1 MFGFS
6 LAELIVVFLIAVIF
20 IKPQDLPEIAHF
32 LGRLYYKIRKLWA
45 ELKTQLKEVEKDLGL
60 EEIKSELNRGIAEE
74 KMKATQHAKEITKIV
89 DIYGN
94 EHEVPSE
101 HMPSGLTNEELD
113 EEIKKYNL
121 INKSQDPTIASKVTT
136 DSINNLKPPSNY

>member
-6 LAELIVVFLIAVIF
+6 LAELIVVFLIAIIF

-45 ELKTQLKEVEKDLGL
+45 DLKIQLKEVEKDLGL
-60 EEIKSELNRGIAEE
+60 EEIKSELNRGMVEE
-74 KMKATQHAKEITKIV
+74 KIKNAKNEITKIV

-101 HMPSGLTNEELD
+101 HMPSGLTKEEL
-113 EEIKKYNL
+113 EEEVKKYNEM
-121 INKSQDPTIASKVTT
+121 NKNV
-136 DSINNLKPPSNY
+136 